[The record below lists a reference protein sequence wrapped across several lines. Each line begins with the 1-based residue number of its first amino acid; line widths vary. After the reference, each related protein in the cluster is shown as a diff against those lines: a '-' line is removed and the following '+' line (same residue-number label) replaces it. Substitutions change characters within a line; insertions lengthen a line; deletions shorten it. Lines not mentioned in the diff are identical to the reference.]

1 MGRHGGSRKWKSCVF
16 LMLCWL
22 LVRSDKS
29 VVSNQPQVGWSR
41 TDMRSVCVFSVSKST
56 HRAIRRVTLLKIN
69 QFRMKEV
76 ELHPSEVTKETTTR
90 VKLGCLSRCD
100 GSAVLMSKLGS
111 CCAGVI
117 GPVEAKEKDQDPIKT
132 ICVVNLHPPSGKKS
146 EWRFFILLEV
156 SCSRG

>member
-1 MGRHGGSRKWKSCVF
+1 
-16 LMLCWL
+16 
-22 LVRSDKS
+22 
-29 VVSNQPQVGWSR
+29 
-41 TDMRSVCVFSVSKST
+41 
-56 HRAIRRVTLLKIN
+56 
-69 QFRMKEV
+69 MKEV

-132 ICVVNLHPPSGKKS
+132 ICVVNLHPPSGNQFSKIFKIFFFKLRFLIQ
-146 EWRFFILLEV
+146 EPWRDQFTEKWRKLFGE
-156 SCSRG
+156 